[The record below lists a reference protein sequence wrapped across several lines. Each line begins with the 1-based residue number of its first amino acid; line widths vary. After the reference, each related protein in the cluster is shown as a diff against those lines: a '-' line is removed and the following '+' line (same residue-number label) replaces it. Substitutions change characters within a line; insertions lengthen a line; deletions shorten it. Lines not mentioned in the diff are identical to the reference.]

1 MSNFESAI
9 KNILEHY
16 APMAYELD
24 QDPILLKQAYENLIK
39 QGALG
44 LLIPESFGGLGGGR
58 ADWARYNIEMAA
70 CSGALLFLQAQH
82 QFSVHR
88 LKALLPESLR
98 VHDVLQ
104 EVINTKQGLGFISLL
119 QAKSLTITRDN
130 SGWIL
135 NGKIRWIT
143 GWDFFERCYL
153 SFESEGLQHH
163 ALIPFRNR
171 AGLTYS
177 TVMNTSMF
185 QSANTVS
192 LNLENYFL
200 PDEAVLYSNQIRE
213 SVPMEHPTTYNF
225 AGIAKA
231 CLREAKLGKY
241 CRSEKARLEYFRLEK
256 KLEAYC
262 ETLFSGVSKDPLAM
276 RARGLK
282 LAENCASFA
291 RLMCGASSVLENHPM
306 GRISKELWQN
316 AVAGISEAQVEA
328 YLE

>member
-1 MSNFESAI
+1 MSDFESAI
-9 KNILEHY
+9 KNLLEHY

-24 QDPILLKQAYENLIK
+24 QDPILLKQAYADLIN

-44 LLIPESFGGLGGGR
+44 LLIPESCGGR
-58 ADWARYNIEMAA
+58 GGNRTDWARYNIEMSS

-88 LKALLPESLR
+88 LKTLLPESLGVR
-98 VHDVLQ
+98 DLLK
-104 EVINTKQGLGFISLL
+104 EVINKKQGLGFISLL

-143 GWDFFERCYL
+143 GWDFFERSYL
-153 SFESEGLQHH
+153 SFESGDFQYH

-177 TVMNTSMF
+177 PVMNTSMF

-200 PDEAVLYSNQIRE
+200 PDEAVLYSNPITE
-213 SVPMEHPTTYNF
+213 SLPMEHPTTYNF
-225 AGIAKA
+225 AGISKA

-241 CRSEKARLEYFRLEK
+241 CRSEQALAEFFRLER

-262 ETLFSGVSKDPLAM
+262 ETIFSGLSHEPLAL
-276 RARGLK
+276 RSRGLK
-282 LAENCASFA
+282 LAEACASFA
-291 RLMCGASSVLENHPM
+291 RLMCGASSVLDTHPM

-316 AVAGISEAQVEA
+316 AVAGISEAQIEA